1 MPIVQDQCL
10 KSHSYAAFSESLS
23 QITEAPS
30 TRFKVKQL
38 KEKPP
43 SSDIVKPVKYFCEKE
58 LTLNLRGSGKQS
70 PKTLRNYSF
79 MSPTFSSEQK
89 NKMREMK
96 TITTLI
102 SPTRRGRSAS
112 PKANIHRSPSVPKK
126 VPYIDKSSSSIFHGM
141 GDTTY
146 GMNLRSPKLVSM
158 LSFFFVKERNI
169 WSTVSFKN
177 INID

>member
-1 MPIVQDQCL
+1 MPVVQDHCL

-23 QITEAPS
+23 QITEVPS

-43 SSDIVKPVKYFCEKE
+43 SPDIVKPVKYFCEKE

-89 NKMREMK
+89 NKMREIK
-96 TITTLI
+96 TVTTLI

-112 PKANIHRSPSVPKK
+112 PKATIHRSPSVQKK
-126 VPYIDKSSSSIFHGM
+126 VPYIDKSSSSIFHSM

-146 GMNLRSPKLVSM
+146 GMNLRSPKLVS
-158 LSFFFVKERNI
+158 F
-169 WSTVSFKN
+169 
-177 INID
+177 